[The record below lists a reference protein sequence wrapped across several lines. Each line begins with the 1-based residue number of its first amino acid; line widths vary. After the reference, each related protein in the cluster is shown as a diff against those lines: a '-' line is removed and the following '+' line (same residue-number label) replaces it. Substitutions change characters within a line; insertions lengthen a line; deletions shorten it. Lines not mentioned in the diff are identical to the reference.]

1 MNEGPHPTSL
11 RSATFPIGEGKAD
24 KRLRSQSAFSF
35 GEGKAVEQPRSQSAF
50 SSGEGKAVERLRSK
64 PAFPFGEGARRADEV
79 FVRLSSLKRIN
90 TEKDAWPKPGVPS
103 VLKKIQ

>member
-1 MNEGPHPTSL
+1 MPLNLHKGAKVNEGPHPTSL
-11 RSATFPIGEGKAD
+11 RSATFPI
-24 KRLRSQSAFSF
+24 
-35 GEGKAVEQPRSQSAF
+35 
-50 SSGEGKAVERLRSK
+50 GEGKAVERLRSK